1 MSSWYGK
8 CICALVGC
16 NWVEQAKIAV
26 TTGPRGTGTI
36 IWEECSR
43 CEDTRCKWVAD
54 ITFGRNTKQI
64 VPMSVKITPSLC
76 NEIDPHYVEEA
87 APTAQSKKTR
97 AKKAA
102 TITPE
107 AA

>member
-54 ITFGRNTKQI
+54 ISFGRHTKEI
-64 VPMSVKITPSLC
+64 IPLSVKITPSLC
-76 NEIDPHYVEEA
+76 NEIDPHVEEA
-87 APTAQSKKTR
+87 APAAQPTKVR

-102 TITPE
+102 TATAE